1 MKKPQ
6 VGILMGSDSD
16 LEIMKDAGIILD
28 ELGVENEMV
37 ILSTHRAPDETAKY
51 AKNAKKR
58 GLKVIIAGAG
68 GAAALPGSLAAIT
81 TLPVIGVPVE
91 TKTLGGVDSLYS
103 IVSMPPGVPVA
114 TVGIN
119 GSKNAGI
126 LAAQIIGVSDI
137 KITQNLVNYK
147 LKLKKEVI
155 AKNSKLQKIGWEKYL
170 EDLSAARKGKNK

>member
-16 LEIMKDAGIILD
+16 LEIMKDASIILD
-28 ELGVENEMV
+28 ELGVENEIIV
-37 ILSTHRAPDETAKY
+37 LSTHRAPEETTKY

-68 GAAALPGSLAAIT
+68 GAAALPGSLAALT

-119 GSKNAGI
+119 GAKNAGI
-126 LAAQIIGVSDI
+126 LAVQIIALADS
-137 KITQNLVNYK
+137 KISQNLEDYK
-147 LKLKKEVI
+147 LKIKKEVL
-155 AKNSKLQKIGWEKYL
+155 AKNSKLQKIGWEKYIQ
-170 EDLSAARKGKNK
+170 EKNK

>member
-1 MKKPQ
+1 
-6 VGILMGSDSD
+6 MGSDSD

-28 ELGVENEMV
+28 ELGVENEIV
-37 ILSTHRAPDETAKY
+37 ILSTHRAPEETAKY

-119 GSKNAGI
+119 NSKNAGI
-126 LAAQIIGVSDI
+126 LAAQIIAVSDS
-137 KITQNLVNYK
+137 KIAQSLTDYK
-147 LKLKKEVI
+147 LKIKKEVL
-155 AKNSKLQKIGWEKYL
+155 AKNSKLQKVGWEKYL
-170 EDLSAARKGKNK
+170 HDLPAGRQGKNK

>member
-16 LEIMKDAGIILD
+16 LEIMKDASIILD
-28 ELGVENEMV
+28 ELGVENEII
-37 ILSTHRAPDETAKY
+37 ILSTHRAPEETAKY

-68 GAAALPGSLAAIT
+68 GAAALPGSLAALT
-81 TLPVIGVPVE
+81 TLPIIGVPVE
-91 TKTLGGVDSLYS
+91 SKTLGGVDSLYS

-119 GSKNAGI
+119 GAKNAGI
-126 LAAQIIGVSDI
+126 LAAQIIAVADSEI
-137 KITQNLVNYK
+137 SQNLEDYK
-147 LKLKKEVI
+147 LKIKKEVLV
-155 AKNSKLQKIGWEKYL
+155 KNSKLQKIGWERYIQ
-170 EDLSAARKGKNK
+170 EKNK

>member
-16 LEIMKDAGIILD
+16 LEIMKDASKILD
-28 ELGVENEMV
+28 ELGVENEIHV
-37 ILSTHRAPDETAKY
+37 LSTHRAPEETTKY

-81 TLPVIGVPVE
+81 TLPVVGVPIK

-119 GSKNAGI
+119 NSKNAGI
-126 LAAQIIGVSDI
+126 LAAQIIAVSDT
-137 KITQNLVNYK
+137 KIGQNLANHK
-147 LKLKKEVI
+147 MKTKKEVL
-155 AKNSKLQKIGWEKYL
+155 AKNSKLQRIGWEKYL
-170 EDLSAARKGKNK
+170 QGKNK